1 MQAWPA
7 PSADATTPGRS
18 RGSGPPAGDA
28 PAEGRLHRALRMH
41 DARSERT
48 MAAAQ
53 AAMSCFVLAL
63 HLLAQIGSH
72 GQSLNP
78 WVVGALSALV
88 ASSAVRWQLSKRRP
102 LPDTLFD
109 LLTVADI
116 LIFLG
121 LIWTYQFAYQHP
133 AGGVLKAPSF
143 VLLMTL
149 VGLRALR
156 YHPRPVL
163 VAGGTA
169 AFGWLAILAI
179 AASTEGAA
187 GITRSYAEYL
197 VSYKI
202 LFGAEVE
209 KTAGLIALTLVLAG
223 AASQARHILSRA
235 AHARDYAEALEAA
248 RQNLDEATDAKE
260 RAEFALARL
269 AERDAELSEQ
279 NERFNVALEN
289 MSQGLCMFGGDRRL
303 VVCNDR
309 YVEIYGLPRDLAKP
323 GTPFRDI
330 IEFRLRTGIFAG
342 DDPQAYLKER
352 LDAIAE
358 GVASTKIHN
367 LTNGRVIAIAHR
379 PMSNGGWVATHE
391 DITELQRV
399 QEQIAHMAHH
409 DALTDL
415 PNRLLLNERIKQLV
429 PQARRGKGFAVLC
442 LDLDRFKN
450 INDTLGHSVGDELL
464 KAVAI
469 RLRACLRETDIVARL
484 GGDEFAVIQVS
495 DEQPRDVTA
504 LARRIC
510 EVLRQPFSL
519 AEHQVVID
527 TSVGIA
533 IAPQDGI
540 DATQLLKNADMALYR
555 AKGDGRGVFRF
566 FEAEM
571 DARMHERRRIELSL
585 RAGLERNEFELRYQP
600 LVSIATN
607 EISGFEALLRW
618 KHPERGTVS
627 PAEFIPI
634 AEETGLIVPLGEWV
648 IRTACAQAAHWP
660 AHTKIAVNLSPV
672 QFRSENLVPTVF
684 SALAGAGLAP
694 GRLELEITEA
704 VLLNHTK
711 ATLEILNQLREL
723 GVRIAMDDFGTGYSS
738 LSYLRSLPF
747 DKIKIDRSFVSDL
760 AEQQGTGAIVD
771 AVAGLSRTLGIATTA
786 EGVETQAQLE
796 RVRNA
801 GYTEM
806 QGYLFSPPRAAEE
819 ITALYFPQAAARL
832 IA

>member
-1 MQAWPA
+1 MKAWPA
-7 PSADATTPGRS
+7 PGADAMAPEASCQTGT
-18 RGSGPPAGDA
+18 AAAAA
-28 PAEGRLHRALRMH
+28 PAQGRLRQTLREH

-53 AAMSCFVLAL
+53 AAISCFVLAL
-63 HLLAQIGSH
+63 HLLAQIGNPW
-72 GQSLNP
+72 QSFNP
-78 WVVGALSALV
+78 WVVCALGALV
-88 ASSAVRWQLSKRRP
+88 ASSAIRWQLSKREA
-102 LPDTLFD
+102 LPDRLLD
-109 LLTVADI
+109 LLSVADI

-121 LIWTYQFAYQHP
+121 LIWSYQFAHQHP
-133 AGGVLKAPSF
+133 ASGVLKAPSF
-143 VLLMTL
+143 VLLTVL
-149 VGLRALR
+149 VALRALR

-163 VAGGTA
+163 VAGITA
-169 AFGWLAILAI
+169 VTGWLAILLI
-179 AASTEGAA
+179 AAFADGGG

-202 LFGAEVE
+202 LFGAEIE
-209 KTAGLIALTLVLAG
+209 KTVGLIALTMVLAG
-223 AASQARHILSRA
+223 AAYQARHILSQA
-235 AHARDYAEALEAA
+235 AHARDYAEALESA
-248 RQNLDEATDAKE
+248 RGNLDDATEAKE
-260 RAEFALARL
+260 RAEYALARL

-289 MSQGLCMFGGDRRL
+289 MSQGLCMFDGDRRL

-330 IEFRLRTGIFAG
+330 IEYRLRTGIFAG
-342 DDPQAYLKER
+342 DDPQAYLQER

-358 GVASTKIHN
+358 GVPSTKIHN
-367 LTNGRVIAIAHR
+367 LTNKRVIAIAHR

-415 PNRLLLNERIKQLV
+415 PNRLLLNERIKALV
-429 PQARRGKGFAVLC
+429 PRARRNKSFAVLC

-464 KAVAI
+464 KAVAV
-469 RLRACLRETDIVARL
+469 RLRACVRETDTVARL
-484 GGDEFAVIQVS
+484 GGDEFAIIQVA
-495 DEQPRDVTA
+495 DNQPRDVTV

-510 EVLRQPFSL
+510 EVLRRPLTL

-527 TSVGIA
+527 TSIGIA
-533 IAPQDGI
+533 IAPHDGL

-571 DARMHERRRIELSL
+571 DARMRERRRLELSL
-585 RAGLERNEFELRYQP
+585 RAGLERQEFELRYQP
-600 LVSIATN
+600 LVNIESN

-618 KHPERGTVS
+618 NHPERGMVS

-648 IRTACAQAAHWP
+648 VRTACAQAAQWP

-672 QFRSENLVPTVF
+672 QFRSEDLVPSVF
-684 SALAGAGLAP
+684 RALASAGLAP
-694 GRLELEITEA
+694 GRLGLEITEA
-704 VLLNHTK
+704 VLLNHAK
-711 ATLEILNQLREL
+711 STLEVLNRLREF

-738 LSYLRSLPF
+738 LSYLRAFPF

-760 AEQQGTGAIVD
+760 AEQQGTGAIID
-771 AVAGLSRTLGIATTA
+771 AVAGLSRSLGIATTA

-796 RVRNA
+796 RVREA

-806 QGYLFSPPRAAEE
+806 QGFLFSPPRTAEE
-819 ITALYFPQAAARL
+819 ITALYFAEQPARR